1 MNAEYTG
8 ARWKPWP
15 KLPCGKQRSGQLVDG
30 GHLGDGA
37 TADSH
42 EPRHKDVRASGRH
55 DAVSHDQRVSHL
67 TPSFLGA
74 HIRHA
79 LVASSPPCCLAPSAG
94 SAPTNAL
101 GWSGGQEGR
110 GGRTIQGNAA
120 GKANQKMSLSCATT
134 KLAREPTRLKPTI
147 AQPRNTEDC
156 RRFSFLLGGQM
167 LSESSQS
174 EKLTQTSVIK
184 WTGAP
189 ARATSA
195 VESGGAAVTPA
206 GAAAQPAGAA
216 AQPAGA
222 AAQPAGAA
230 VTNVPGTTLAQR
242 RRRHTPT
249 LRPGA
254 APLPDPALAGL
265 CAVPD
270 PAPPFDDDV
279 PGDATL
285 HPNATISSIA
295 TSSPAATLQ
304 SDTAL
309 SRDSDTALSRAPNAR
324 ASTVASSAAGP
335 TQDQPTGHASP
346 RAATWPS
353 QFAQV
358 LAETLAGSR
367 PSRQLNPWT
376 TERARGHIR
385 RLGPLLAANRE
396 PRVRRIVACTP
407 SSGVVE
413 MAVVVCFGARVRA
426 LAVRLERDGITAA
439 SPAWRCTAIEA
450 A

>member
-1 MNAEYTG
+1 MAVHLQIDETG
-8 ARWKPWP
+8 HEHAVGQFEVR
-15 KLPCGKQRSGQLVDG
+15 GSSGAAA

-206 GAAAQPAGAA
+206 GAA
-216 AQPAGA
+216 
-222 AAQPAGAA
+222 

-279 PGDATL
+279 PGDVTL